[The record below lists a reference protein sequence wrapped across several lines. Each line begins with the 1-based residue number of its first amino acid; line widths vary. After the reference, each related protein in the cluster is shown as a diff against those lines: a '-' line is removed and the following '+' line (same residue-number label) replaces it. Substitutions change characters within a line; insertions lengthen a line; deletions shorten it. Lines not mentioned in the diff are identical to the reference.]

1 MVHRSHD
8 QAVQDKDH
16 ARRKAEDA
24 VRLLQEVPARGA
36 SHYGQGG
43 AIWFLFVSLA
53 LVCAAWWNTFFEMW
67 LRWFPAWTR
76 QNMSL
81 SERLSEGDSY
91 YTHGPLVP
99 LVSLAISFFI
109 YRRVG
114 LPANRTHGSTC
125 FGWLGFGCGIL
136 MHLVSVRAGVMFLS
150 GFSLIGVL
158 GGALL
163 LWGGWPLARAYWLP
177 VMFLFFMVPLPMG
190 AIAALNFKLKF
201 LAGESAV
208 GVSRQLFG
216 IPVYMEGS
224 FVHLPPGQG
233 GQIKKL
239 MVENVCSGLRSLISL
254 TYFGSLFAV
263 VCRARGSWRLFL
275 LLAAVP
281 VAVLSNII
289 RITCLAL
296 VAHYYSVKAA
306 APDGAFHDVS
316 GILVFVFALAIL
328 FSLEWTIIQLGK
340 LFKCNWTDSRL
351 LGYLDGVKEF
361 GYVLPR
367 FRHPVVLG
375 VLVVCIALSFNLAS
389 PSSADLHSAIAVQ
402 AVPKQVMLDGRMF
415 GSTDHQL
422 PELALVVLQTRDYL
436 YRIYRAPQDR
446 SHVELL
452 IVFSANNRKG
462 THEPE
467 VCLEGSGY
475 QITHQGICVVDVEPD
490 WPVEMR
496 EIITEKQGREMYHLY
511 VYKAGDVFTTSFFR
525 QQLTIFL
532 NGLAGGRS
540 GGALVRFDVPI
551 TGGQTDQARE
561 MALAAV
567 RELLGDIRRNL
578 N

>member
-1 MVHRSHD
+1 
-8 QAVQDKDH
+8 
-16 ARRKAEDA
+16 
-24 VRLLQEVPARGA
+24 
-36 SHYGQGG
+36 
-43 AIWFLFVSLA
+43 
-53 LVCAAWWNTFFEMW
+53 
-67 LRWFPAWTR
+67 
-76 QNMSL
+76 
-81 SERLSEGDSY
+81 
-91 YTHGPLVP
+91 
-99 LVSLAISFFI
+99 
-109 YRRVG
+109 
-114 LPANRTHGSTC
+114 
-125 FGWLGFGCGIL
+125 
-136 MHLVSVRAGVMFLS
+136 
-150 GFSLIGVL
+150 
-158 GGALL
+158 
-163 LWGGWPLARAYWLP
+163 
-177 VMFLFFMVPLPMG
+177 
-190 AIAALNFKLKF
+190 
-201 LAGESAV
+201 
-208 GVSRQLFG
+208 
-216 IPVYMEGS
+216 
-224 FVHLPPGQG
+224 
-233 GQIKKL
+233 

-263 VCRARGSWRLFL
+263 VCRARGVWRFFL

-289 RITCLAL
+289 RITCLTL

-306 APDGAFHDVS
+306 SPDGAFHDMS
-316 GILVFVFALAIL
+316 GILVFIFALAIL
-328 FSLEWTIIQLGK
+328 FFLEWVIIQLGK
-340 LFKCNWTDSRL
+340 LFKCNWADSRL
-351 LGYLDGVKEF
+351 LGYLDGVKGF
-361 GYVLPR
+361 GHVLPR

-389 PSSADLHSAIAVQ
+389 PSSADHYSSTAVQ
-402 AVPKQVMLDGRMF
+402 AVPKQMMLGGRVF

-436 YRIYRAPQDR
+436 YRIYRTPHGS

-475 QITHQGICVVDVEPD
+475 QITHQGVRVIDVEPD

-532 NGLAGGRS
+532 NGLVGGQS
-540 GGALVRFDVPI
+540 GGALIRFDVPI
-551 TGGQTDQARE
+551 AGDHTDQARE